1 MLYSPTKR
9 MVYLSLLISLS
20 IVLTRIAS
28 ITIPFEGVITLRLG
42 FGPLPVI
49 LAGILFGPYAG
60 AVVGILGDIIGFNL
74 NPMGVYLPHFTLI
87 AGLNGLLPPLILRFF
102 KRPYTA
108 WPLLCAV
115 VISQIATSLILTP
128 YVLNTT
134 LGIPWIITMPSRL
147 VSQIIIIPMYALLA
161 RKIIAALNWNRHGK

>member
-9 MVYLSLLISLS
+9 LVYLSLLISLS

-28 ITIPFEGVITLRLG
+28 ITIPFEGVITLRMG

-60 AVVGILGDIIGFNL
+60 AVVGVLGDIIGFNL
-74 NPMGVYLPHFTLI
+74 NPMGVYLPQFTLI
-87 AGLNGLLPPLILRFF
+87 AGLHGFLPPLILRFF
-102 KRPYTA
+102 RRSYTA

-115 VISQIATSLILTP
+115 AIPQIVTSLILTP
-128 YVLNTT
+128 YVLKTA

-161 RKIIAALNWNRHGK
+161 RKIIAALNWDRYGK

>member
-9 MVYLSLLISLS
+9 LVYLSLLISLS

-28 ITIPFEGVITLRLG
+28 ITIPFEGVVTLRLG
-42 FGPLPVI
+42 FGSLPVI

-60 AVVGILGDIIGFNL
+60 AIVGILGDIIGFNL
-74 NPMGVYLPHFTLI
+74 NPMGVYLPQFTLI
-87 AGLNGLLPPLILRFF
+87 AGLHGLLVPLILRLF

-115 VISQIATSLILTP
+115 ALSQIVTSLILTP
-128 YVLNTT
+128 YVLKTA

-161 RKIIAALNWNRHGK
+161 RKIIAALNWDSHRK